1 MRFGIELWLIGE
13 SDCVCREDGADSDGE
28 FKAGVG
34 AVIWS
39 TGDEEGVWCGV

>member
-1 MRFGIELWLIGE
+1 MGFGIGLWLIGE